1 MAEDSGERLI
11 FLRGQEVLGRD
22 RMACVHQGPS
32 GFLAGTAIPT
42 GRAGAHLFSMACKNS
57 SKVRKGVPSP
67 QMPRRL
73 M

>member
-1 MAEDSGERLI
+1 MAEDLGERLI
-11 FLRGQEVLGRD
+11 VLRGQEVLGRD
-22 RMACVHQGPS
+22 RMAS
-32 GFLAGTAIPT
+32 GFLAGTVIPT

>member
-1 MAEDSGERLI
+1 MLGSLWLLEVWARMWTGHTDARPLHVMSPLWTSQRPLSQAG
-11 FLRGQEVLGRD
+11 RG
-22 RMACVHQGPS
+22 
-32 GFLAGTAIPT
+32 T
-42 GRAGAHLFSMACKNS
+42 HLFSMACRKS